1 MTNAV
6 IKNIIYNLQGFRTC
20 FNWIIEQEM
29 PKHQETLK
37 VVEKD
42 SGFTCFREKNI
53 VRLFKR
59 LTLFAMGLVLTWYI
73 FDLFYFQPILPRL
86 FLTRMITIFA
96 YAINLMVALY
106 LFKLK
111 YVKTQLVIGFYI
123 GAIFTGFITYFTGG
137 AGSSYSVG
145 LSFLLIAWLGL
156 LPFNYKY
163 LIGHAVLFILIYS
176 AINILLGRSSI
187 NLDKLIEVNFI
198 FLSILMIGSVV
209 AINNHESAAKNFLT
223 NKTLKESFNQLKNT
237 NDRLEKEIQLK
248 KETGENL
255 KKFSFIIDQA
265 PGSVIMTDKK
275 GNIQYSNPFFSTITG
290 YTKEELLGKNIREIE
305 TGLLESGLYG
315 EMWQKVSNGGIWQ
328 GEFPSEKKNGEKYWK
343 GSIVAPFKD
352 EQGITTGYVSIQQD
366 ITDKRQIE
374 QALRDSEEKYRMLI
388 HKARDGII
396 ITQDGKFKFVN
407 KAFCDMIGYAED
419 ELLEKPFTMF
429 LSSHE
434 RERLME
440 IHQRRMKGEKF
451 PLIYSTESITKNGD
465 PIFFELNSTTIDYEG
480 RPAAFII
487 TRDFTGHKK
496 AEDALK
502 ESERQFREL
511 ADLLPQTIYELDI
524 KGNITFT
531 NKAGFNTF
539 GIKPEDL
546 SNGLP
551 ASKFFIPRDQKRMVE
566 NFEKTIKGEKFN
578 PQEYTALDKN
588 GEEFPVIIYGS
599 PMVKNEELIGSR
611 GIIIDISDRKIME
624 DALRRSEE
632 KYRVLIQSLQDGMFV
647 IQDGKFV
654 FLNESIV
661 DLVGYSI
668 DELVGKE
675 FLSVIA
681 PENRQEVLDIHI
693 KRIKGEAAPAEYES
707 FLIKRDQKTRVPVIL
722 SVGLINFDGKPAT
735 IGTAKDITE
744 RKKNESVIHE
754 SEQKF
759 RSITASAQDSIIM
772 LSPGGSINYWNE
784 ASEKIFGYSASEVL
798 GKNIYDII
806 TPGNLKKEYTAKLE
820 QLLAG
825 KISIPKGPPLELKG
839 KRKNGETFPY
849 ELSVSTFKLN
859 NEWHAVGIL
868 RDITER
874 KKAEQALKDARE
886 KLQVLNRDLEKTVE
900 ERTNE
905 LTKANTL
912 LLKLQKENLQ
922 SQFDM
927 LKNQV
932 NPHFLFNSLNV
943 LISLIK
949 LDADLAEKFT
959 EQLSKV
965 YRYVLENK
973 EKDLVTIETEL
984 DFLQS
989 YIFLLK
995 IRFSEKLQVKID
1007 IASKYRE
1014 WKIIP
1019 LALQL
1024 LIENAI
1030 KHNTFSRRNPL
1041 VISVFSDD
1049 NHLLNVRNN
1058 LQVRDTDY
1066 PSTGVGLKNITNRYE
1081 LISDTKPVFE
1091 RAEDEFIAQIPLLQ

>member
-1 MTNAV
+1 MTNAI
-6 IKNIIYNLQGFRTC
+6 IKNIIYNLQGFQSWI
-20 FNWIIEQEM
+20 NWIIEQDM
-29 PKHQETLK
+29 PEHQKELQ

-42 SGFTCFREKNI
+42 TGFICFREKNI
-53 VRLFKR
+53 SRLFKR
-59 LTLFAMGLVLTWYI
+59 LTFFAIGLVLTWYI
-73 FDLFYFQPILPRL
+73 FDLFYFQPILHRL
-86 FLTRMITIFA
+86 FLIRAITIVA
-96 YAINLMVALY
+96 YTVNLIVGLY
-106 LFKLK
+106 IFRLK

-123 GAIFTGFITYFTGG
+123 GAIFTGFITHFTGG

-156 LPFNYKY
+156 IPFNYKY
-163 LIGHAVLFILIYS
+163 LIGHAVLYILIYS
-176 AINILLGRSSI
+176 TINLILEEKSI
-187 NLDKLIEVNFI
+187 NWDKLIEVNFI

-209 AINNHESAAKNFLT
+209 AVNNHESAVT
-223 NKTLKESFNQLKNT
+223 NYLANKSLKDSFDKLKNT
-237 NDRLEKEIQLK
+237 NDQLEEEIQLK

-265 PGSVIMTDKK
+265 PGSVIMTDKE

-290 YTKEELLGKNIREIE
+290 YTREELLGRNIREIE
-305 TGLLESGLYG
+305 TGLMESGLYE
-315 EMWQKVSNGGIWQ
+315 EMWEKVSNGGTWQ
-328 GEFPSEKKNGEKYWK
+328 GEFLSKKKNGEKYWE
-343 GSIVAPFKD
+343 GSIIAPFKN

-366 ITDKRQIE
+366 ITGKKEIE

-407 KAFCDMIGYAED
+407 KAFSDMIGYTED
-419 ELLEKPFTMF
+419 ELIEKPFTTF
-429 LSSHE
+429 LSPGE
-434 RERLME
+434 QERLME
-440 IHQRRMKGEKF
+440 IHHRRMKGEKF
-451 PLIYSTESITKNGD
+451 PLIYSAESITKNGD

-487 TRDFTGHKK
+487 TRDFTGHKR
-496 AEDALK
+496 AEEALK

-539 GIKPEDL
+539 GIKPEYIA
-546 SNGLP
+546 NGLP
-551 ASKFFIPRDQKRMVE
+551 ASKFFIPGDKNRMIK
-566 NFEKTIKGEKFN
+566 NFEKTIRGEKFI
-578 PQEYTALDKN
+578 PQEYTAIDKN

-661 DLVGYSI
+661 DLVDYTI

-693 KRIKGEAAPAEYES
+693 KRIKGEEAPLEYES

-744 RKKNESVIHE
+744 RKKNDALIHE

-772 LSPGGSINYWNE
+772 LSPDGSINYWNE
-784 ASEKIFGYSASEVL
+784 ASEKIFGHSAPEVL

-806 TPGNLKKEYTAKLE
+806 TPGNLKKDYTAKLE
-820 QLLAG
+820 QLLSG

-839 KRKNGETFPY
+839 KRKNGEIFPY
-849 ELSVSTFKLN
+849 ELSVSTFQLN
-859 NEWHAVGIL
+859 DEWHAVGIL

-995 IRFSEKLQVKID
+995 IRFNEKLQVKID
-1007 IASKYRE
+1007 IANKYKE

-1030 KHNTFSRRNPL
+1030 KHNTFSRKNPL
-1041 VISVFSDD
+1041 EIKVFSD
-1049 NHLLNVRNN
+1049 NNNLLNVRNN

-1066 PSTGVGLKNITNRYE
+1066 PSTGIGLKNITNRYE
-1081 LISDTKPVFE
+1081 LISDNKPVFE
-1091 RAEDEFIAQIPLLQ
+1091 RSEEEFIAKIPLLQ